1 MNNIQIIILAAGKG
15 SRMKSKKPKV
25 LQKLAGK
32 TLLQH
37 LVDTSFDITQD
48 VSVIYG
54 FGGDLVKKSITSNTN
69 DINWIYQE
77 CQNGTGSAVKLAL
90 PFIDK
95 NKKTL
100 ILYGDAPLISTSTIL
115 KMLKNDFSLLTINL
129 ENPFG
134 YGRIIRQNNQ
144 VKAIVEQKD
153 LSKNQQ
159 NINEVNTGIMA
170 ITGDILHKYLPQLTN
185 NNNQKEYYLTDIV
198 ALSVADDVNI
208 DAIQPQDNLEVAGV
222 NNKIQLEQLE
232 RDYQVF
238 QALNFMDNG
247 LTIIDKS
254 RFDNRGKLIFGT
266 DCEVDV
272 NTVFIGENTIGNDVE
287 IGANCQIINSKIESN
302 TKILANSIVE
312 NAIIGE
318 NVIIGPF
325 ARLRPQT
332 NLANNTKVGNFVE
345 IKKSNIG
352 ECSKIN
358 HLSYVGDSE
367 IGKNVNIGA
376 GTITC
381 NYDGVSKHQTI
392 IEDNAFIGSN
402 SALIAPVKIG
412 KNATIGAG
420 STISK
425 DCENDKL
432 SIARAKQLSF
442 KWPRS

>member
-37 LVDTSFDITQD
+37 LVDTSFDITKD
-48 VSVIYG
+48 VSIIYG

-381 NYDGVSKHQTI
+381 NYDGVNKHQTI